1 MRFSRRRFIQAAGAT
16 AGLVSLPS
24 FPQGNPIR
32 VGLVTVKT
40 GPLASGGIDMER
52 ALVQYLKERNDT
64 LAGRKIELIVADS
77 GGVPA
82 QARTKIQ
89 ELVERDK
96 IHVMIGPL
104 DTAAALAADDYIR
117 SAQLLTLSVAA
128 ADDMTQRKPN
138 PWFTRGTSTA
148 SQCAHPMA
156 DYCYKTLGYR
166 RMVLIADDI
175 AYGHEMCA
183 GFQRVFEE
191 LGGKVVQKTFP
202 PLTVPDYGTYLAQLN
217 RKAEA
222 IYLGFAGSN
231 GFRYV
236 RQLNEY
242 GLTGKMKIVGG
253 MTALDEAVLRNMGD
267 EALGIL
273 TACWYSAEIDNPIN
287 KKFAAAF
294 RKEWKYD
301 PGFYAAATYTEAA
314 VLQATLERIKGNIE
328 DKPAFMKAVRSIK
341 VDTCRGPVSFDQY
354 GNVVGNVYVRRVAR
368 KEGRLVNEVVY
379 TYPNVSQFW
388 TYDPDQYL
396 KNPPYTRDD
405 PPAKS
410 LESQAAV
417 LCDHDAQQPRVGR
430 AALPARRRVLAH
442 LRPDE
447 DREPDARRA
456 FHARCLS
463 RRERPQGGAEPVVR
477 GARRRA
483 CGGALRRPARA
494 FHPEEARRQRPLPGA
509 GDAGVRVHH
518 RRPVPRRLGRRPDPG
533 ADAGVPAAAG
543 VHRGARLSGVP
554 AGSSRD
560 RRPCRNFLVLLNGK
574 DPIGRDDPCR
584 GGRS

>member
-1 MRFSRRRFIQAAGAT
+1 MSFTRRRFIQAAG
-16 AGLVSLPS
+16 VSALGVPFS
-24 FPQGNPIR
+24 AKAQSGPIR

-52 ALVQYLKERNDT
+52 ALEQYLKEHNNT
-64 LAGRKIELIVADS
+64 MAGRKVELIVADS

-104 DTAAALAADDYIR
+104 DTASALAADDYIR

-191 LGGKVVQKTFP
+191 LGGKIVQKTFP
-202 PLTVPDYGTYLAQLN
+202 PLTVPDYGSYLAQLN
-217 RKAEA
+217 QKADA

-231 GFRYV
+231 GFRYL
-236 RQLNEY
+236 RQFNEY
-242 GLTGKMKIVGG
+242 GLKGKIAPVGG

-267 EALGIL
+267 EALGIV

-287 KKFAAAF
+287 RKFADAF
-294 RKEWKYD
+294 RKAWKYD

-314 VLQATLERIKGNIE
+314 VLDQTLQKIHGKIE
-328 DKPAFMKAVRSIK
+328 DKPAFMKAVRSGK
-341 VDTCRGPVSFDQY
+341 FDTCRGPVSFDKF
-354 GNVVGNVYVRRVAR
+354 GNVVGNVYIRKVAR
-368 KEGRLVNEVVY
+368 KEGRLVNSVIH

-388 TYDPDQYL
+388 TYNPDEYL
-396 KNPPYTRDD
+396 KNPPYTRDY
-405 PPAKS
+405 PPAKN
-410 LESQAAV
+410 LES
-417 LCDHDAQQPRVGR
+417 
-430 AALPARRRVLAH
+430 
-442 LRPDE
+442 
-447 DREPDARRA
+447 
-456 FHARCLS
+456 
-463 RRERPQGGAEPVVR
+463 
-477 GARRRA
+477 
-483 CGGALRRPARA
+483 
-494 FHPEEARRQRPLPGA
+494 
-509 GDAGVRVHH
+509 
-518 RRPVPRRLGRRPDPG
+518 
-533 ADAGVPAAAG
+533 
-543 VHRGARLSGVP
+543 
-554 AGSSRD
+554 
-560 RRPCRNFLVLLNGK
+560 
-574 DPIGRDDPCR
+574 
-584 GGRS
+584 